1 METSRKFSKIRIG
14 LGVAAALLLGRL
26 FYIQIVNSKYKTD
39 ALNNSIVYET
49 IYPPRGV
56 IYDRGGEV
64 LVGNK
69 ATYDILVTPREV
81 SAFDTLGLARVLG
94 VDVDLVREKM
104 AYYRSYRTRIGFKT
118 LVFLKH
124 VDEDAYMRFSEVEY
138 RFPGFRGQIRTE
150 RMYPFNAGGNLLGY
164 VSEVDADFLK
174 KHPEYKSGDN
184 VGRTGLEAAREE
196 ELRGEKGY
204 HIYLRDSRNR
214 VLTSYNDGSE
224 DKLAVPGRDIV
235 TTIDAHLQQYGQ
247 ELMAGRT
254 GSLIAIEPSTGEILA
269 LVSSPGI
276 DVDVLANMGS
286 HFDEISRD
294 PGKPLF
300 NRTVQA
306 SYPPGSVFKLVCGLI
321 GMQEGVLSPWT
332 QYSCSRGYVY
342 APGKKLGCH
351 EHRSP
356 LNFTEAV
363 RMSCNAY
370 FCNVFKNVLENRRY
384 ESTAEAFDKWE
395 SYVRAFGFGSKLGT
409 DYPGEL
415 GGTIPTSA
423 YYDKIYG
430 RGHWKHSSVVSLS
443 IGQGEIGATPLQ
455 IANLAAILANR
466 GWYVTPHIIRDER
479 SLDSARD
486 DNPIVISSSSSVI
499 SSSSSVIS
507 SEQSESRNLHST
519 GIDSKYFEYAVE
531 GMWQAV
537 NMSVA
542 DGSTATLARVRGLD
556 ICGKTGT
563 AQNPHGDDHSVFICF
578 APRENPQIA
587 VAAYVE
593 NGGWGG
599 STAAPIASLLIEQ
612 YLNGSIAPERQWL
625 REWIKVKE

>member
-1 METSRKFSKIRIG
+1 MDSNRKYNKIRIG
-14 LGVAAALLLGRL
+14 LAVFAALLLGRL
-26 FYIQIVNSKYKTD
+26 FYIQIINDKFKTD

-56 IYDRGGEV
+56 IYDRAGEV
-64 LVGNK
+64 LVGNQ
-69 ATYDILVTPREV
+69 ATYDILVTPREI
-81 SAFDTLGLARVLG
+81 SALDTLALARVLG
-94 VDVDLVREKM
+94 VEPDFVREKLD
-104 AYYRSYRTRIGFKT
+104 YYRTYRTRIGFKT

-124 VDEDAYMRFSEVEY
+124 VDEDIYMRFSEVEY

-164 VSEVDADFLK
+164 VSEVDADYIR
-174 KHPEYKSGDN
+174 KHPEYKGGDN
-184 VGRTGLEAAREE
+184 VGRTGLEAARETD
-196 ELRGEKGY
+196 LRGEKGY

-214 VLTSYNDGSE
+214 VLTSYNDGE
-224 DKLAVPGRDIV
+224 DDKLAVPGRDIH

-247 ELMAGRT
+247 QLMKGRK

-286 HFDEISRD
+286 NYDKLMSD

-321 GMQEGVLSPWT
+321 GMQEGVLSPSMR
-332 QYSCSRGYVY
+332 YGCSRGYVY

-356 LNFTEAV
+356 LSFSEAV

-370 FCNVFKNVLENRRY
+370 FCNVFKNVLENKQY
-384 ESTAEAFDKWE
+384 SSTAEAFDKWA

-415 GGTIPTSA
+415 GGNIPSSS

-430 RGHWKHSSVVSLS
+430 RGHWRFSSVVSLS

-466 GWYVTPHIIRDER
+466 GWYITPHLLSDTEAER
-479 SLDSARD
+479 H
-486 DNPIVISSSSSVI
+486 
-499 SSSSSVIS
+499 
-507 SEQSESRNLHST
+507 ET
-519 GIDSKYFEYAVE
+519 GIERKYFEPAVE
-531 GMWQAV
+531 GMYEAV
-537 NMSVA
+537 NMTVA
-542 DGSTATLARVRGLD
+542 DGATATLARVRGLD

-563 AQNPHGDDHSVFICF
+563 AQNPHGEDHSVFICF

-587 VAAYVE
+587 VAAYIE

-612 YLNGSIAPERQWL
+612 YLNGEVAPEREWL